1 MTFQQTELAK
11 KKKKK
16 NCPRAGPCPAC
27 EPPVAALILEHQ
39 VPILLVEKTLT
50 K

>member
-1 MTFQQTELAK
+1 MTFQQAELAK
-11 KKKKK
+11 KKLPKG
-16 NCPRAGPCPAC
+16 RALPSLLATGRNAQ
-27 EPPVAALILEHQ
+27 LEHQ